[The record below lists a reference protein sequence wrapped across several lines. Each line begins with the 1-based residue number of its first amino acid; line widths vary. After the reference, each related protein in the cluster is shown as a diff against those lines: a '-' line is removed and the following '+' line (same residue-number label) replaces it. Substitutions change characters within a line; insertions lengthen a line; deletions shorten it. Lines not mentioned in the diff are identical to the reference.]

1 MKRLHITR
9 AEWVVVLSLLLS
21 LHRAQAQFN
30 FSDSTKA
37 DTAHALK
44 SDSLIMPIFPIP
56 LVGSVDRVLSSHSVV
71 TDSTINFSDYEYPG
85 DLLTLEP
92 GVFIRDLGSAG
103 QLNGLTI
110 GGLDGRA
117 IAFMSDG
124 VELNDPLTGV
134 YNSYLYPTENIDR
147 VEFIPATRSFL
158 YGLNGTGGAI
168 NFVSKSKK
176 AIHAYSRIRYS
187 ESVYGYGFFDGM
199 FSQNITRALNLTAGL
214 QHGTLAGEYANS
226 DYDAWNARVKIRY
239 NLSSKLN
246 IFASEI
252 YNHNQLGLN
261 GGVDTAS
268 RNITGYDPILAQLRN
283 TDSYEKITRHDVQL
297 GAAGELFP
305 DSTFETALTLYHSTN
320 LREYRDEEN
329 RPNPNGIFVQED
341 HWSQW
346 YGARLTQH
354 LEFVHQLVDLGAEM
368 QSRGVIASSV
378 MDQHLETSR
387 SLFGK
392 EEYRPA
398 NDVDGALYARFDNY
412 LSQSLLSYGGDV
424 SLSPLPWIAFF
435 GGFSRSYRFPTFQEL
450 YWRDSIV
457 NGPQSTFSPEEH
469 HLFQGGLRL
478 LNNGATLVELTY
490 FHRIVD
496 DPIVIVPT
504 LISYPFP
511 TLEFV
516 QENQATYNGVEG
528 TAGFHFGIF
537 YAEGSAQFLE
547 TTGDVG
553 GPSLLPRW
561 SGTGGIYYWDKLVK
575 GHLDLK
581 VGVRGRVLTSYQGM
595 EYNPQAW
602 MYVPS
607 MQQPINASGVSD
619 LVIMA
624 HIGSAYI
631 HVIWQNL
638 LDLQY
643 VITPFYPELER
654 SVRFGISW
662 EFTD

>member
-1 MKRLHITR
+1 MKKLHITR
-9 AEWVVVLSLLLS
+9 TEWIVVLSLLFS

-30 FSDSTKA
+30 PTDSTKT
-37 DTAHALK
+37 DTSHVLR
-44 SDSLIMPIFPIP
+44 SDSLILPIFPIP
-56 LVGSVDRVLSSHSVV
+56 LVGSIDRALSSHWVV
-71 TDSTINFSDYEYPG
+71 ADSTINFSDYEYPG
-85 DLLTLEP
+85 DFLTLEP
-92 GVFIRDLGSAG
+92 GVFIRDLASAG
-103 QLNGLTI
+103 QLHGLTI

-124 VELNDPLTGV
+124 VELNDPFTGV

-176 AIHAYSRIRYS
+176 AIHPYSRIRYS

-199 FSQNITRALNLTAGL
+199 FSQNLTRALNLTAGM
-214 QHGTLAGEYANS
+214 QHGTLAGEYPNS
-226 DYDAWNARVKIRY
+226 DYDAWDARVKVRY
-239 NLSSKLN
+239 NLNSRLN
-246 IFASEI
+246 FYASEI
-252 YNHNQLGLN
+252 FNHTQLGLN

-268 RNITGYDPILAQLRN
+268 ANMTGYNPIQAQLRN

-305 DSTFETALTLYHSTN
+305 DSTFVTTLTFYHSTN

-329 RPNPNGIFVQED
+329 RPYSNGIFVQQD

-346 YGARLTQH
+346 YGARLIQH
-354 LEFVHQLVDLGAEM
+354 LEFDRQRVDIGAEV

-378 MDQHLETSR
+378 MDQDLETSR

-392 EEYRPA
+392 EEFKA
-398 NDVDGALYARFDNY
+398 ADAAGGAVYARFDNY
-412 LSQSLLSYGGDV
+412 LNRSLLSYGGD
-424 SLSPLPWIAFF
+424 LSVTPAPWIAFF
-435 GGFSRSYRFPTFQEL
+435 GGYSRSYRFPTFEEL
-450 YWRDSIV
+450 YWRDSVV
-457 NGPQSTFSPEEH
+457 NGAQSPFSPEQH
-469 HLFQGGLRL
+469 HLLQAGVRL
-478 LNNGATLVELTY
+478 LDNGATLVELTF
-490 FHRIVD
+490 FHRVVN
-496 DPIVIVPT
+496 DPIVTVPT
-504 LISYPFP
+504 RIVYPFP
-511 TLEFV
+511 TFQFV
-516 QENQATYNGVEG
+516 QENQETFRGVEG
-528 TAGFHFGIF
+528 TAGFRFGVF

-547 TTGDVG
+547 TTGDTG
-553 GPSLLPRW
+553 APLLLPRW
-561 SGTGGIYYWDKLVK
+561 SGTGGIYFWDKLVK

-581 VGVRGRVLTSYQGM
+581 VGLRGRVLTSYTGM
-595 EYNPQAW
+595 QYNPQAW

-607 MQQPINASGVSD
+607 TQQPVDASGVSD

-624 HIGSAYI
+624 HIGSAYV
-631 HVIWQNL
+631 HFIWQNL

-643 VITPFYPELER
+643 VVTPFFPQPER

>member
-1 MKRLHITR
+1 MKKLHITR
-9 AEWVVVLSLLLS
+9 TEWIFVLSLLFF
-21 LHRAQAQFN
+21 LHRAHAQSAFG
-30 FSDSTKA
+30 DSTKV
-37 DTAHALK
+37 DSSHVLR
-44 SDSLIMPIFPIP
+44 SDSLLLPIVPIP
-56 LVGSVDRVLSSHSVV
+56 LLGSIDPALSSHWVV
-71 TDSTINFSDYEYPG
+71 ADSTIDFSDYEYPG
-85 DLLTLEP
+85 DLLALEP

-103 QLNGLTI
+103 QLHGLTI
-110 GGLDGRA
+110 GGVDGRA

-124 VELNDPLTGV
+124 VELNDPFTGV

-176 AIHAYSRIRYS
+176 AIHPYSRIRYS

-199 FSQNITRALNLTAGL
+199 FSQNLSRALNVTAGM
-214 QHGTLAGEYANS
+214 QHGTLAGEYPNS
-226 DYDAWNARVKIRY
+226 DYDAWDARVKVRY
-239 NLSSKLN
+239 NLSSRLN

-252 YNHNQLGLN
+252 FNKTQLGLN

-268 RNITGYDPILAQLRN
+268 ANITGYNPIQAQLRN

-305 DSTFETALTLYHSTN
+305 DSAFETTLTLYHSTN

-329 RPNPNGIFVQED
+329 RPYPNGFFVQQD

-346 YGARLTQH
+346 YGARLIQH
-354 LEFVHQLVDLGAEM
+354 LEFIHQLVDIGAEV

-392 EEYRPA
+392 EEFKPTDA
-398 NDVDGALYARFDNY
+398 VDGAVYGRFDNY
-412 LSQSLLSYGGDV
+412 LNRSLLSYGGDLSV
-424 SLSPLPWIAFF
+424 SPLPWIGFF
-435 GGFSRSYRFPTFQEL
+435 GGYSRSYRFPTFEEL
-450 YWRDSIV
+450 YWRDSV
-457 NGPQSTFSPEEH
+457 VSAAQSTFSPEQH
-469 HLFQGGLRL
+469 HLLQAGVRL
-478 LNNGATLVELTY
+478 LDNGATLVELTY
-490 FHRIVD
+490 FHRVVN
-496 DPIVIVPT
+496 DPIVTKRT
-504 LISYPFP
+504 LLAYPFP
-511 TLEFV
+511 TFQFV
-516 QENQATYNGVEG
+516 QENQETYSGVQG
-528 TAGFHFGIF
+528 TASFRFGVF
-537 YAEGSAQFLE
+537 FAEGSAQFLE
-547 TTGDVG
+547 ATGG
-553 GPSLLPRW
+553 ASQSLLPRW
-561 SGTGGIYYWDKLVK
+561 SGTGAIYFWNKLVN

-607 MQQPINASGVSD
+607 TQQPVDASGVSD

-631 HVIWQNL
+631 HLIWQNL

-643 VITPFYPELER
+643 VVTPFYPQLER